1 MASGEKPQSKFTEVQ
16 GIKLH
21 YLEWGETG
29 KPDLLLVHGWTSFA
43 SSWSTVAEY
52 FRGRFHIVAPDLR
65 GHGDPTNRKP
75 VIACA
80 ILPKMFA
87 SSSKT
92 WSCANPLMSAI
103 LGAVTS
109 ARSWHRIRRIFIS
122 RAFLEDP
129 VFWRMLHAFMTALPV
144 RWRGE

>member
-1 MASGEKPQSKFTEVQ
+1 MASGEKPQSKFTEAQ
-16 GIKLH
+16 GIQLH

-65 GHGDPTNRKP
+65 GHGESDKP
-75 VIACA
+75 QTGYRLRDFTEDVRQLI
-80 ILPKMFA
+80 
-87 SSSKT
+87 KT
-92 WSCANPLMSAI
+92 WSYGNPPMSAI

-109 ARSWHRIRRIFIS
+109 ARSWHRRRRILF
-122 RAFLEDP
+122 RGPFLKIP
-129 VFWRMLHAFMTALPV
+129 SSGACSTLS
-144 RWRGE
+144 